1 MKASLVSF
9 AAKAQTMDHS
19 AVIQLKETA
28 RYIIYGYSRYHTLFV
43 HGAIMTD
50 FTERTKL
57 PGWLWLSR
65 MRKDPSPC
73 EVRRALA
80 RLLEISPW

>member
-1 MKASLVSF
+1 
-9 AAKAQTMDHS
+9 
-19 AVIQLKETA
+19 
-28 RYIIYGYSRYHTLFV
+28 
-43 HGAIMTD
+43 MTD

-65 MRKDPSPC
+65 MRNDPSPC

>member
-1 MKASLVSF
+1 MF
-9 AAKAQTMDHS
+9 AAEAQTMDHS
-19 AVIQLKETA
+19 AVYMTQGDG
-28 RYIIYGYSRYHTLFV
+28 YITVRACSG
-43 HGAIMTD
+43 TD